1 MCTLPDGVPLAG
13 LPAVGHGLGQA
24 LQQTPAQELLHIP
37 GHKGEGVTL
46 YVLLTISVTWPSW
59 PPASACR

>member
-1 MCTLPDGVPLAG
+1 MLSIMTILYNTLPDGIHLAG

-37 GHKGEGVTL
+37 GHKGGVTL
-46 YVLLTISVTWPSW
+46 G
-59 PPASACR
+59 PPYY